1 MLLKTELVSE
11 KNGTSDSAAICSYLA
26 KMIMKKPHFFTRL
39 SFTASTLLLITG
51 LAQPSFSFPAL
62 PTVLGNNKQSA
73 ISSIKQA
80 EAHNNSGVE
89 LAQQG
94 KLMQAIAAFN
104 QAIKIYP
111 SFENAHNNLG
121 LALGSQNKFSEAAA
135 AFKRA
140 LAINPKNFET
150 YNNLGIALGSQG
162 KLAEAIA
169 AFNQAIQINPNDPTS
184 RQNLGVAFWSQGKLP
199 EAVGSLQKAKDL
211 YLAQNNTEGVAHVE
225 GILQQINV
233 TIENSK

>member
-1 MLLKTELVSE
+1 MLLKTELVPE
-11 KNGTSDSAAICSYLA
+11 KKNGTSDSAAICSYLA
-26 KMIMKKPHFFTRL
+26 KMMMKKPHVLTRL
-39 SFTASTLLLITG
+39 SFTASTLLLING

-62 PTVLGNNKQSA
+62 PTVLGNNNQSA

-94 KLMQAIAAFN
+94 KLTQAIAAFN

-111 SFENAHNNLG
+111 KFEKAHNNLG

-140 LAINPKNFET
+140 LAINPQNFET

-169 AFNQAIQINPNDPTS
+169 VFNQAIQINPKDPTS

-199 EAVGSLQKAKDL
+199 EAVASLQKAQDL
-211 YLAQNNTEGVAHVE
+211 YSAQKNTEGVAHVGE
-225 GILQQINV
+225 ILQQI
-233 TIENSK
+233 KLP